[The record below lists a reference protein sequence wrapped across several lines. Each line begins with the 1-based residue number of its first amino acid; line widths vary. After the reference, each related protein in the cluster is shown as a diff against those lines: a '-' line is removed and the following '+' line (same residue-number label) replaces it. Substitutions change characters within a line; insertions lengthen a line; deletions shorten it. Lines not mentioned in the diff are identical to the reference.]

1 MYNFAKNRD
10 LKNIF
15 ITLTLP
21 SEYHL
26 YTTIN
31 GRKVKNKNY
40 INDVAHNPKN
50 GSKFLSKMFKRI
62 LDLRSIRN
70 LDKNDRVYFRVTE
83 PHKDGTPHLHI
94 SLFVLKYK
102 ADKIVSDIERLY
114 SAPASK
120 VELNVNN
127 PVSYLM
133 KYILKTLDDLR
144 YGENKISDLS
154 YWYIYH
160 GICRFYTS
168 RTLVSLDVYRVLG
181 GRYALLEL
189 TRMIRDREIKVL
201 VDVDTNAVKEILDSE
216 GYSIYMK
223 KDFKE
228 CKFKTP
234 YKFLSKP
241 TLKENKSSN
250 ISYFDIN
257 DDKYTFHKKIGFTRC
272 ASAGFDFK
280 NASDLSLAQYSRSIN
295 LNTVDFNHF
304 DLVQNELSSR
314 GLSSD
319 ITFNEF
325 DRLFEEFEDVYS

>member
-1 MYNFAKNRD
+1 
-10 LKNIF
+10 
-15 ITLTLP
+15 
-21 SEYHL
+21 
-26 YTTIN
+26 
-31 GRKVKNKNY
+31 
-40 INDVAHNPKN
+40 
-50 GSKFLSKMFKRI
+50 
-62 LDLRSIRN
+62 
-70 LDKNDRVYFRVTE
+70 
-83 PHKDGTPHLHI
+83 
-94 SLFVLKYK
+94 
-102 ADKIVSDIERLY
+102 
-114 SAPASK
+114 
-120 VELNVNN
+120 
-127 PVSYLM
+127 
-133 KYILKTLDDLR
+133 
-144 YGENKISDLS
+144 
-154 YWYIYH
+154 
-160 GICRFYTS
+160 
-168 RTLVSLDVYRVLG
+168 
-181 GRYALLEL
+181 
-189 TRMIRDREIKVL
+189 
-201 VDVDTNAVKEILDSE
+201 
-216 GYSIYMK
+216 MK

-250 ISYFDIN
+250 ISYYDIN